1 MDRKEY
7 LKEGMLNMI
16 GKKTTLELKRYSSV
30 SDGMGGFVEGWAGLR
45 NITGVLS
52 TIRGD
57 ERLSA
62 DKLTI
67 IADFHFY
74 IDFPIGITINE
85 ADIFVRGTTT
95 YKIIYINNM
104 GSNMNRRLKITLKEE
119 D

>member
-1 MDRKEY
+1 
-7 LKEGMLNMI
+7 MI
-16 GKKTTLELKRYSSV
+16 GKKVVLELKRYGSV

-67 IADFHFY
+67 IADFNFY
-74 IDFPIGITINE
+74 IDFPIGVTITE

-95 YKIIYINNM
+95 YKIVYINNL
-104 GSNMNRRLKITLKEE
+104 GANQNNKLKITLKEE
-119 D
+119 I